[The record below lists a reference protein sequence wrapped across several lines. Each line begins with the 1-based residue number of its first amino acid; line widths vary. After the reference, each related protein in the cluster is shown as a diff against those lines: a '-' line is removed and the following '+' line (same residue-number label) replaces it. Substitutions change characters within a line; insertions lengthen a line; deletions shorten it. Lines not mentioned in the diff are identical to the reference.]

1 MEKLYRYHR
10 ARIINVEAA
19 IDDQQTAQNL
29 VKKQGYK
36 DLAKRRHAHNIALE
50 NELFYQRLTRAEKK
64 VSSYKEETA
73 KHIKLTNGVK
83 SHITRL
89 NVKVRSR
96 KLTQIQKENEYF
108 LHRLQQ
114 ARPEM
119 SLQSV
124 ESWYQ
129 SHCKFREGR

>member
-1 MEKLYRYHR
+1 MEKLYRFHR
-10 ARIINVEAA
+10 ARIINVAAA

-36 DLAKRRHAHNIALE
+36 DLAKRRQAHNIALE
-50 NELFYQRLTRAEKK
+50 NEQFYQRLSRAEKK
-64 VSSYKEETA
+64 VSSITEDNI
-73 KHIKLTNGVK
+73 KHNKLTNGVK

-89 NVKVRSR
+89 NCKVRVR

-124 ESWYQ
+124 DTWYKG
-129 SHCKFREGR
+129 HVKFREGR